1 VQSRQSL
8 AQAIYSTNVSMAAFV
23 VSDVLVKILGQLY
36 SPIEMIFWR
45 SRIIVAIFGFVL
57 AVAGKLF
64 SKNFITAPVLARCA
78 FDCINSFSFVIA
90 VVHMNL
96 AGLYAILL
104 TSPLLMTI
112 LAIIFLKESV
122 GWRRWLAI
130 LCGFAGT
137 LLIIKPDTQLFN
149 YWAAVGFLAAFSA
162 ALRDLVTTKIHPA
175 ISTFEVT
182 FISAI
187 FATGAAL
194 LLGVGDSWE
203 PTVTHD
209 VVLLII
215 LAAGWVTGTFL
226 LVHACRVGPIF
237 IVASFRYTLLVWG
250 GIAGYFVFGNLPDI
264 WSLFGAAIIVSC
276 GFYVFYREAARG
288 RAVAARLT
296 VRG

>member
-1 VQSRQSL
+1 MQSRQSL

-23 VSDVLVKILGQLY
+23 ISDVLVKILGQLY

-45 SRIIVAIFGFVL
+45 SCIIVVTFGFVL
-57 AVAGKLF
+57 AVRGKLF

-78 FDCINSFSFVIA
+78 FDCINTFSFVIA
-90 VVHMNL
+90 VIHMNL
-96 AGLYAILL
+96 AELYAILL
-104 TSPLLMTI
+104 SSPLLMTI
-112 LAIIFLKESV
+112 LAIIFLKEPV

-137 LLIIKPDTQLFN
+137 LLIIKPDTQAFN

-162 ALRDLVTTKIHPA
+162 ALRDLVTTKIHSA

-187 FATGAAL
+187 FATGIAL

-203 PTVTHD
+203 PMVTHD

-215 LAAGWVTGTFL
+215 LAVGWVTGTFL
-226 LVHACRVGPIF
+226 LVHACRAGPIF

-264 WSLFGAAIIVSC
+264 WSLFGAAIIVLC
-276 GFYVFYREAARG
+276 GVYVFYREAVRG
-288 RAVAARLT
+288 RAVATRLA